1 MIKSI
6 KTIMRQ
12 DREPYCV
19 PRRVQDVI
27 PIQCVWPDGIF
38 KVGIK
43 FSKTYRFTDINY
55 KVASREDK
63 ETMFLASSSVN
74 SRTMQGT
81 VGSSASS
88 DANLRRWPD
97 TI

>member
-1 MIKSI
+1 MIRSI

-12 DREPYCV
+12 DREPYRV

-55 KVASREDK
+55 KVASRNGNHVPG
-63 ETMFLASSSVN
+63 LL
-74 SRTMQGT
+74 GT
-81 VGSSASS
+81 AEQPG
-88 DANLRRWPD
+88 LRRHHQAHHL
-97 TI
+97 

>member
-6 KTIMRQ
+6 KAIMRQ
-12 DREPYCV
+12 DREPYHV

-55 KVASREDK
+55 KVASR
-63 ETMFLASSSVN
+63 
-74 SRTMQGT
+74 
-81 VGSSASS
+81 
-88 DANLRRWPD
+88 
-97 TI
+97 